1 MRRII
6 IRQGHLH
13 HHGRRMLRQV
23 EADGR
28 RIGWL
33 DCTDG
38 VYRFIPSDGGLP
50 RYFPTLRRMREELCK
65 AAVTSPP

>member
-6 IRQGHLH
+6 IRQGYLH

-38 VYRFIPSDGGLP
+38 TYRFIPSDGGAE
-50 RYFPTLRRMREELCK
+50 RHFPTLRGMREELSK
-65 AAVTSPP
+65 AVVTSSP

>member
-1 MRRII
+1 VRKITV
-6 IRQGHLH
+6 RQGFIN
-13 HHGRRMLRQV
+13 HGRRTLRRV

-38 VYRFIPSDGGLP
+38 IYRFIPSNGGFQ
-50 RYFPTLRRMREELCK
+50 RYFPTARRMREELSK
-65 AAVTSPP
+65 DA